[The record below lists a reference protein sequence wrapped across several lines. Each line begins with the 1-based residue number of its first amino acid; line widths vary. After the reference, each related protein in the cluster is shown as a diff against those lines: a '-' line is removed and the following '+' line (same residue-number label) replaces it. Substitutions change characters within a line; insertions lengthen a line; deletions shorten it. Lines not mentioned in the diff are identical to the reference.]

1 MIKKCSIFLF
11 AVLWLLLGLPVNA
24 SGSTAVVSEEAL
36 CDQAKGAYLMEA
48 SSGREIYAKN
58 AEEKLYPASMTKMM
72 GLLLI
77 YEQLNAGSLQLSD
90 MVTTSETAAGM
101 GGSQVYLEV
110 GETMSVEDLLKSIC
124 IASANDAMVA
134 MAEKIG
140 GTHAGFVEM
149 MNAKA
154 KELGLVNTHFT
165 NASGLHDPDHY
176 SCPRDMAIIGAAL
189 LAEGGEDLLAI
200 TSTYDAYIREGQR
213 PAVLA
218 RQHQQAHQTAG
229 GSRWPQDRIYLTG
242 RQLHHAER
250 QTKRASPDRRR
261 HGRAGWQDP
270 QPGSQRTDGI
280 RLCPL

>member
-1 MIKKCSIFLF
+1 M
-11 AVLWLLLGLPVNA
+11 
-24 SGSTAVVSEEAL
+24 
-36 CDQAKGAYLMEA
+36 
-48 SSGREIYAKN
+48 
-58 AEEKLYPASMTKMM
+58 
-72 GLLLI
+72 
-77 YEQLNAGSLQLSD
+77 
-90 MVTTSETAAGM
+90 
-101 GGSQVYLEV
+101 YLEV

-200 TSTYDAYIREGQR
+200 TSTYDAYIREDSDQQFWLVNTNKLIKQLEGADGLKTGYTSQAGSCITLSVRRNGLRLIGVVMGEPDGKTRNQEVSELMEYGFARFEQKQLYQKRGAGRYAGQR
-213 PAVLA
+213 KGKSADHA
-218 RQHQQAHQTAG
+218 AG
-229 GSRWPQDRIYLTG
+229 
-242 RQLHHAER
+242 H
-250 QTKRASPDRRR
+250 
-261 HGRAGWQDP
+261 HGRCLLCRGKRKGVDGGP
-270 QPGSQRTDGI
+270 QGTADHTGCGRHMIPTHPAHS
-280 RLCPL
+280 